1 MEPIPV
7 ADHVR
12 RVEELLER
20 IAHDLSRAQML
31 GADCD
36 DCGLPADDHKPEC
49 LVRLI
54 ELAGGAVDV
63 KSRHELLR
71 RAREPFVRSER
82 EGTLCFACQ
91 RPGGHAPEC
100 LLFRIDG
107 LLGEAGALQ
116 A

>member
-1 MEPIPV
+1 V

-12 RVEELLER
+12 RVDELLER
-20 IAHDLSRAQML
+20 IAHDLARAQML

-54 ELAGGAVDV
+54 EQAAGTGDV

-71 RAREPFVRSER
+71 RARQPFERSER
-82 EGTLCFACQ
+82 DGSLCFVCQ
-91 RPGGHAPEC
+91 RPGGHAQEC
-100 LLFRIDG
+100 VMFRIDG
-107 LLGEAGALQ
+107 LLAEGASLQ
-116 A
+116 S